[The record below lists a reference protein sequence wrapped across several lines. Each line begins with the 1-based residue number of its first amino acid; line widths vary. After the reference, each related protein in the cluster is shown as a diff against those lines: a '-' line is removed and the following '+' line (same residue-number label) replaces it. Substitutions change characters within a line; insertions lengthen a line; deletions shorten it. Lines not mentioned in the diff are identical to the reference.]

1 MASVRFQLDEH
12 VPHAVAQA
20 LRRRGIDV
28 VTTPAA
34 GLLGTPDANQLT
46 SSHAAGRV
54 PVTQDR
60 DFLRLHRDGAQHSG
74 IAYWDQGSRTV
85 GELVA
90 ALTLIYE
97 ILDAG
102 EMVGR
107 VEYL

>member
-1 MASVRFQLDEH
+1 LASVRFQLDEH

-28 VTTPAA
+28 VTTTEAE
-34 GLLGTPDANQLT
+34 LLGAPDTDQLRG
-46 SSHAAGRV
+46 SQVAGRV
-54 PVTQDR
+54 LVTRDR
-60 DFLRLHRDGAQHSG
+60 DFLRLHREGAQHSD
-74 IAYWDQGSRTV
+74 IAYCDQGSRTV

-97 ILDAG
+97 ILDAN

-107 VEYL
+107 LEYL